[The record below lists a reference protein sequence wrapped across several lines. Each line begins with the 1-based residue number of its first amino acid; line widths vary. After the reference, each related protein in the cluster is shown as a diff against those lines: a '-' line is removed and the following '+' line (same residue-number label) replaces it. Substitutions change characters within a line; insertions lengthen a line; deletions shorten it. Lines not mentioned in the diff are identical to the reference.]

1 METPKN
7 DKEPQQRTNTQNKA
21 LHKYLELVAH
31 ELSNQGQTMQQVV
44 KKLDFCEITPTKES
58 VKSVVWKPIQ
68 EMVVGKKLT
77 RELNTG
83 EINKV
88 YEIVSMFL
96 SKQFQIDLP
105 FPSAEDTDNYLKSY
119 EQ

>member
-1 METPKN
+1 MKPT
-7 DKEPQQRTNTQNKA
+7 DKTLEQKRTIRQNKA
-21 LHKYLELVAH
+21 LHVYLTLIAH
-31 ELSNQGQTMQQVV
+31 ELSNQGQTMQSVV

-58 VKSVVWKPIQ
+58 VKSVIWKPIQ

-77 RELNTG
+77 RELNTA

-96 SKQFQIDLP
+96 SKQFQISLP
-105 FPSAEDTDNYLKSY
+105 FPSEEQTQEYLSSLESK
-119 EQ
+119 